1 MNNFKK
7 ILAGATAALML
18 TVPVLAENNVMLITQ
33 YEPQA
38 FPATAFDTSFEVIDD
53 VVMLPLRSIAE
64 HFGFMVEWNGEDRSI
79 AVSKGA
85 VYTTFSIDE
94 NAYSFSKMAPMALE
108 KCPVLVND
116 ETTYVPAS
124 FFSEILNLNVEKTE
138 NGYKVA
144 QPHIVSVVS
153 VENNDILVNDD
164 YFGEVLVHVADET
177 KISANGKE
185 AALDIIAKD
194 MLLSIEYND
203 MMTMSIP
210 PQTTA
215 ISIEILNLPVEE
227 DLDNVVNMED
237 LLEPVAS
244 VKVLSVN
251 EEGSITVEDEVR
263 GEVIVWIAEE
273 TVITKNGET
282 VSADEIKEGA
292 SLTIEYSEAM
302 TMSIPPQTTA
312 VSIVID

>member
-1 MNNFKK
+1 MNNFKR

-18 TVPVLAENNVMLITQ
+18 AVPVFAENDITLITQ

-38 FPATAFDTSFEVIDD
+38 FPAAAFDTNAEIIDD
-53 VVMLPLRSIAE
+53 VVMLPLRAIAE
-64 HFGFMVEWNGEDRSI
+64 HFGFNVEWNNEDRSI

-85 VYTTFSIDE
+85 VYTTFAIDT

-124 FFSEILNLNVEKTE
+124 FFSEILNLNVRKTE
-138 NGYKVA
+138 EGYKVA

-153 VENNDILVNDD
+153 VEGSDILVTDD
-164 YFGEVLVHVADET
+164 YFGDVLVHIAEDT

-185 AALDIIAKD
+185 VALDIIAKD

-203 MMTMSIP
+203 IMTMSIP

-215 ISIEILNLPVEE
+215 IEVEVLNLIAEE
-227 DLDNVVNMED
+227 DFDNVVNMED

-263 GEVIVWIAEE
+263 GEVIVWVAEE
-273 TVITKNGET
+273 TVITKGGET
-282 VSADEIKEGA
+282 ASVEDIKEGA
-292 SLTIEYSEAM
+292 TITVEYSAAM